1 MVTGLIYFQN
11 LDFCFNYFYISP
23 SNPPR
28 VGFLLSIKTQKIGI
42 SIKIS
47 DSLLTNNIG
56 NAIFISSTNKKAHRS
71 SPGPMCFYSTSENIM
86 NQRIEKY
93 KFSQAFRDGSKA
105 FIAFWIITFIVFA
118 FLKGCADEQYANEL
132 KAKQN
137 MYVRVQVEGAN

>member
-1 MVTGLIYFQN
+1 M
-11 LDFCFNYFYISP
+11 
-23 SNPPR
+23 
-28 VGFLLSIKTQKIGI
+28 
-42 SIKIS
+42 
-47 DSLLTNNIG
+47 
-56 NAIFISSTNKKAHRS
+56 
-71 SPGPMCFYSTSENIM
+71 SEKIM

-137 MYVRVQVEGAN
+137 MYVRVQVEGVK

>member
-1 MVTGLIYFQN
+1 MLAFILY
-11 LDFCFNYFYISP
+11 LWFNKSHQITKKSQ
-23 SNPPR
+23 
-28 VGFLLSIKTQKIGI
+28 T
-42 SIKIS
+42 S
-47 DSLLTNNIG
+47 D
-56 NAIFISSTNKKAHRS
+56 RRD
-71 SPGPMCFYSTSENIM
+71 FYSMSEISM

-105 FIAFWIITFIVFA
+105 FVAFWIITFIAFA

>member
-1 MVTGLIYFQN
+1 MLAFILY
-11 LDFCFNYFYISP
+11 LWFNKSHQITKKSQ
-23 SNPPR
+23 
-28 VGFLLSIKTQKIGI
+28 T
-42 SIKIS
+42 S
-47 DSLLTNNIG
+47 D
-56 NAIFISSTNKKAHRS
+56 RRD
-71 SPGPMCFYSTSENIM
+71 FYSMSEISM

-105 FIAFWIITFIVFA
+105 FIAFWIITFIAFA